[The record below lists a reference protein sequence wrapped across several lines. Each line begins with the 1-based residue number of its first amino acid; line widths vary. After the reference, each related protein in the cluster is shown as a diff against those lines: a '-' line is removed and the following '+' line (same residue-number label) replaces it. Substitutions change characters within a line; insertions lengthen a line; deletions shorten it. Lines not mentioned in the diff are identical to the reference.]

1 MITTASSQLHRSW
14 LLVLLALQIWLAM
27 LIVNKQSLVTISKV
41 RVTAKMAMVGIMHLL
56 LKLVMVRHSQFMIS
70 NKDIILH
77 PDMLMLLT
85 RHQMGKLHHME
96 LKVMALKHL
105 LQVLR
110 DSKDTLAS
118 SPVLIPLTHHSCL
131 LSQVTVYHQVHKL
144 GTGLNHLQG
153 MPRAMEHLKLRNP
166 QPLNKH
172 MGRHSSPLL
181 PKGAMF
187 NLLRCS
193 QAILSHHLHKLV
205 MLSQILVLRELQ
217 QLVIVLHRLQVMLHH
232 HMVHLQ

>member
-1 MITTASSQLHRSW
+1 MITTASSQLRLSR

-27 LIVNKQSLVTISKV
+27 LIVSKQSLVTISRV
-41 RVTAKMAMVGIMHLL
+41 RVIPKMAMVIMPLL
-56 LKLVMVRHSQFMIS
+56 LKLVMVRPSQFMIS

-85 RHQMGKLHHME
+85 QHQMGKLHPME
-96 LKVMALKHL
+96 LKVMAAKHL

-110 DSKDTLAS
+110 DSKDTLPS
-118 SPVLIPLTHHSCL
+118 SRVLILLTHHSCL
-131 LSQVTVYHQVHKL
+131 LSLVTVYHQLHKL
-144 GTGLNHLQG
+144 GTCLNHLQG
-153 MPRAMEHLKLRNP
+153 MPRTMEHLKLRNL

-181 PKGAMF
+181 PKGVTS

-193 QAILSHHLHKLV
+193 QAILSHHLLKV
-205 MLSQILVLRELQ
+205 VIPSQILVLRELQ
-217 QLVIVLHRLQVMLHH
+217 HLVIVLHRLQVTLQHH
-232 HMVHLQ
+232 TVHLQ